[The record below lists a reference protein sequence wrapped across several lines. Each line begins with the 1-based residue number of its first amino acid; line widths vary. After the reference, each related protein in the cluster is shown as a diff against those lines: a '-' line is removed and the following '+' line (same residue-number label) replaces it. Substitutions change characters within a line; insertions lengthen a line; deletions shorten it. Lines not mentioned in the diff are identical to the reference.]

1 MERWK
6 EKARH
11 DAQGREPAPNF
22 GKYLK
27 ITARE
32 SVSQAR
38 LHATTEADHQASVA
52 LESLLGKMTA
62 WTDRLIAARTRLD
75 ATHAMNPDAVDNDD
89 EFQAINSCGQ
99 ALHSSLLQGTFSDAP
114 QCR

>member
-6 EKARH
+6 QKASH

-27 ITARE
+27 IKARE

-38 LHATTEADHQASVA
+38 LHATTEGDHQASMA

-62 WTDRLIAARTRLD
+62 WTDRLTSARTRLD
-75 ATHAMNPDAVDNDD
+75 ATHAMNPDSVENDD
-89 EFQAINSCGQ
+89 DFRAINGCGQ
-99 ALHSSLLQGTFSDAP
+99 ALHSVLLQGTFSDVP